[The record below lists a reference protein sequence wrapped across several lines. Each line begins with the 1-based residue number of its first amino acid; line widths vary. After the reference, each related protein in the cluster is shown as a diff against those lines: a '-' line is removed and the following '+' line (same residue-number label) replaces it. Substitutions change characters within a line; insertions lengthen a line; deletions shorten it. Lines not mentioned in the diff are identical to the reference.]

1 LNKAAITVKDLL
13 TMQSGLDWPETQVP
27 YGNNNI
33 VSQMMESP
41 NQVQFILNQ
50 PMSSA
55 PGTAFNYNTGASH
68 LLSAMIQTL
77 LNGSQNQRIAS
88 KAP

>member
-1 LNKAAITVKDLL
+1 MKDLL
-13 TMQSGLDWPETQVP
+13 TMQSGLEWLEPQVP
-27 YGNNNI
+27 YGDNNI

-50 PMSSA
+50 PMSSASA

-77 LNGSQNQRIAS
+77 LNGSQNQRMGS